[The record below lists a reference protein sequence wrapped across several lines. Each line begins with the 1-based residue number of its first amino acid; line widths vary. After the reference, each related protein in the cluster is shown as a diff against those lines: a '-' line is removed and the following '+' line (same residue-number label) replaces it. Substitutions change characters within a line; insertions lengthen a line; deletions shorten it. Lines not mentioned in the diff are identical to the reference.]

1 MNLQLCPC
9 CKLPTLEQRNR
20 FDVCVVCF
28 WEDDSQDDPH
38 ADEVWHG
45 PNGDYSLARARQNFA
60 NHYHMYDAG
69 KGIPEVEFPS
79 AARKR
84 LLDYVQSNSTQI
96 NGAKLAALIEDWYE
110 R

>member
-1 MNLQLCPC
+1 
-9 CKLPTLEQRNR
+9 
-20 FDVCVVCF
+20 
-28 WEDDSQDDPH
+28 
-38 ADEVWHG
+38 
-45 PNGDYSLARARQNFA
+45 
-60 NHYHMYDAG
+60 MYDAG

-84 LLDYVQSNSTQI
+84 LLGYVQSNSAQI